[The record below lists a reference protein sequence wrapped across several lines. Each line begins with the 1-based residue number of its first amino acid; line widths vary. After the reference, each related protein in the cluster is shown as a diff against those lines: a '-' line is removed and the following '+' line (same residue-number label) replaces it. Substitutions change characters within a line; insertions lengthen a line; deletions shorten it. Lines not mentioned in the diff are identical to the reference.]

1 MGTTATI
8 TLTDWI
14 TIAGA
19 AITVTAMTVS
29 IVQARRA
36 AASNRDIRSAMARV
50 ELIGIAERLRA
61 AQEYIRSLPT
71 DLTSL
76 RGYDSKANVDRIRR
90 EFDNALGALTAE
102 GPERVARESL
112 SDAQENLNRYATS
125 LGVQIDVQA
134 WQALQ
139 TQVQNAISELTAAAV
154 RLESRV

>member
-1 MGTTATI
+1 
-8 TLTDWI
+8 
-14 TIAGA
+14 
-19 AITVTAMTVS
+19 
-29 IVQARRA
+29 
-36 AASNRDIRSAMARV
+36 MARV